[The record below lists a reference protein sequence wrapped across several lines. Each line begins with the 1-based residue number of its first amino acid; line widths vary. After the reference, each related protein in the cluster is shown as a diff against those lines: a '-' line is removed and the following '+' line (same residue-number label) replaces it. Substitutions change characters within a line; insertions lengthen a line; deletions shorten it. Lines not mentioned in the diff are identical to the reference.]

1 MQYLSFVALLFLLQ
15 LKHLNATS
23 VLTRSAA
30 DVSEGEG
37 ETWDEASLSLSL
49 SLSLS
54 SLLSLTGKWHSCE
67 SSHPTVRTT
76 GAAYTEADFVQQL
89 GL

>member
-1 MQYLSFVALLFLLQ
+1 MQYFSFVVLLFLLQ

-37 ETWDEASLSLSL
+37 ETWEEAP
-49 SLSLS
+49 LSLS

-67 SSHPTVRTT
+67 PSHPTVRTT
-76 GAAYTEADFVQQL
+76 GAAYTEAGFVQGS